1 MKSKRRKRVIASVLC
16 MVLMLSTGMSTLAEA
31 DAGTVPAVEE
41 TTAAQT
47 TAQETKS
54 TSTDAQTAETETQ
67 TQTETETQTETKQ
80 TEEAAR
86 TQPEETTAAQP
97 TEEASGG
104 ETTQTETDQTAQNT
118 QDQTTSAETSGTET
132 QNEAVETQPKETETT
147 TPTEETQETKE
158 EASVS
163 PAFNET
169 YENSEVTVKVTADEG
184 IVPEGAELSVTPI
197 VKKEITDQMSE
208 EEKAEAKKINDQYDL
223 TEKKLSEDSDKN
235 KEIMEG
241 FLAYDISFLVDGK
254 EVEPSGD
261 VKVVIDFKKA
271 AVPEG
276 VSEDADVAVKHLKE
290 DPTAED
296 GVVVENMDEK
306 ATVKTTEKA
315 EVEKV
320 EFTAGQFS
328 TFIIRWGSSRIVTVH
343 HVDTQGNEIQGKK
356 TNSVDLE
363 RGENA
368 VLENYAGAEGYRYLG
383 AHLNSYQGVE
393 IYSIKYSNSN
403 RSEWTYKEREYGRD
417 ISWVSTGRGRNVY
430 LVYEVADELTTV
442 KTVDNSTGNITMRM
456 IDYDNNF
463 QDRFNIGGGYGQG
476 NVKQGLLKNVLQNGY
491 PMTTGGRS
499 LQDLFSGGKNVNH
512 LFLQSVYD
520 ETGYYEYS
528 SFDNYAYLGDGNNFT
543 VYNQIGT
550 PSDEKAL
557 FYQRGNFM
565 PYNPIQAGQYSKNT
579 NLYDEDG
586 NRLSSSDERYNEK
599 LYKTQGTNN
608 FHFGMYMEV
617 AFTQPEDGSA
627 TYNGTT
633 SPMIYEFNGDDDLW
647 VYIDD
652 VLVLDIGGI
661 HDAHSG
667 YINFKTGDVH
677 VEHINQNGNDQNTTI
692 KAMYQAAGKFPDGSA
707 WDDAKV
713 DLYFSGNTFKDY
725 TSHNLKMFY
734 MERGEGA
741 SNLHMRFNLQTVPEG
756 TIEVTKDLTNTDKE
770 KYANVAFAFQ
780 VWAQNITGYDSQ
792 GNEVYEDGKYVLLG
806 EEDDGITAIN
816 KATKEPIQF
825 EDNVSIGDKNYDNV
839 FYLKPEETAQFS
851 GLQSN
856 RKYYVTEIGVNP
868 GEYDQ
873 IIINGTQIVSID
885 DDGDVSKI
893 TDITSEGEQVGNR
906 PSITFQNNCSAKNSR
921 ELRITKQM
929 ASGQTTTDTFAFQ
942 VWLEG
947 TDGSQTPYNG
957 QYYLTK
963 IIDGKKVYYHYD
975 DQGQLVPYEGNEKSL
990 VCGTTTDGIISGV
1003 PVGYTVAI
1011 TKILSE
1017 TSFLV
1022 NEVNLGDNYLPPD
1035 KELQEGTYTVEKKE
1049 EWADGEILLGTDAEI
1064 TITNR
1069 QKQKLQVSKQWIGEN
1084 IDPEINV
1091 YIGLYKDGVATGQSR
1106 VLNADNGWK
1115 TQFEGIDSSYTVKE
1129 LRLVTGGEVAEFTI
1143 DGNSYIGINEGE
1155 ATIIGN
1161 NRYEVGYEG
1170 PTQDP
1175 DNQLNCT
1182 IKNIQSWQIVKRS
1195 SSEGNPILG
1204 GAEFKLSG
1212 STGQFIGTSGADGV
1226 VQWKNSNGDSV
1237 KIIPDGT
1244 YMLEEEKAPQGY
1256 VKGQSWTIEIENG
1269 FPISIV
1275 GTQGEGLPESKVPVG
1290 EVNFYKQEG
1299 ILTLYYDNDTLYEL
1313 PEAGGPGTFGYTI
1326 GGVLL
1331 LMAGTLILYKLKD
1344 REVLKK

>member
-1 MKSKRRKRVIASVLC
+1 M
-16 MVLMLSTGMSTLAEA
+16 
-31 DAGTVPAVEE
+31 
-41 TTAAQT
+41 
-47 TAQETKS
+47 
-54 TSTDAQTAETETQ
+54 
-67 TQTETETQTETKQ
+67 
-80 TEEAAR
+80 
-86 TQPEETTAAQP
+86 
-97 TEEASGG
+97 
-104 ETTQTETDQTAQNT
+104 
-118 QDQTTSAETSGTET
+118 
-132 QNEAVETQPKETETT
+132 
-147 TPTEETQETKE
+147 
-158 EASVS
+158 
-163 PAFNET
+163 
-169 YENSEVTVKVTADEG
+169 
-184 IVPEGAELSVTPI
+184 
-197 VKKEITDQMSE
+197 
-208 EEKAEAKKINDQYDL
+208 
-223 TEKKLSEDSDKN
+223 
-235 KEIMEG
+235 
-241 FLAYDISFLVDGK
+241 
-254 EVEPSGD
+254 
-261 VKVVIDFKKA
+261 
-271 AVPEG
+271 
-276 VSEDADVAVKHLKE
+276 
-290 DPTAED
+290 
-296 GVVVENMDEK
+296 
-306 ATVKTTEKA
+306 
-315 EVEKV
+315 
-320 EFTAGQFS
+320 
-328 TFIIRWGSSRIVTVH
+328 
-343 HVDTQGNEIQGKK
+343 
-356 TNSVDLE
+356 
-363 RGENA
+363 
-368 VLENYAGAEGYRYLG
+368 
-383 AHLNSYQGVE
+383 
-393 IYSIKYSNSN
+393 IYF
-403 RSEWTYKEREYGRD
+403 R
-417 ISWVSTGRGRNVY
+417 
-430 LVYEVADELTTV
+430 
-442 KTVDNSTGNITMRM
+442 
-456 IDYDNNF
+456 
-463 QDRFNIGGGYGQG
+463 
-476 NVKQGLLKNVLQNGY
+476 
-491 PMTTGGRS
+491 
-499 LQDLFSGGKNVNH
+499 GGKNVNH

-528 SFDNYAYLGDGNNFT
+528 SFDNYAYLGEGNNFT

-550 PSDEKAL
+550 PSDETAL

-565 PYNPIQAGQYSKNT
+565 PYNPIQAGKYSRNT
-579 NLYDEDG
+579 NMYDEDG
-586 NRLSSSDERYNEK
+586 DRLSPSDERYDEK

-617 AFTQPEDGSA
+617 AFTQPEDGLA

-677 VEHINQNGNDQNTTI
+677 VEHINQNGNAQNTTI
-692 KAMYQAAGKFPDGSA
+692 KAMYQAAGKFPDGSD

-770 KYANVAFAFQ
+770 KYANVEFAFQ
-780 VWAQNITGYDSQ
+780 VWAQKIRGYDSQ
-792 GNEVYEDGKYVLLG
+792 GNEVYEDGQYVLLG

-825 EDNVSIGDKNYDNV
+825 EDNVRIGDKNYDNV
-839 FYLKPEETAQFS
+839 FYLKPEETAQIS

-856 RKYYVTEIGVNP
+856 RKYYVTEIGVNS

-873 IIINGTQIVSID
+873 IIINGTEIVSVD

-893 TDITSEGEQVGNR
+893 KNITSSEDQVGNR

-963 IIDGKKVYYHYD
+963 IIDGEKVYYHYD
-975 DQGQLVPYEGNEKSL
+975 DRGQLVPYEGNEERL
-990 VCGTTTDGIISGV
+990 VCGMTTDGIISGV

-1084 IDPEINV
+1084 IAPEIDV

-1129 LRLVTGGEVAEFTI
+1129 LRLVTEGEVAEFSI
-1143 DGNSYIGINEGE
+1143 DGKSYIGINEGDSI
-1155 ATIIGN
+1155 TIDDN
-1161 NRYEVGYEG
+1161 KYEVDYED
-1170 PTQDP
+1170 PTRDP
-1175 DNQLNCT
+1175 AIDNQLNCT
-1182 IKNIQSWQIVKRS
+1182 IKNIQSWQIIKRS
-1195 SSEGNPILG
+1195 SSEGNPPLG
-1204 GAEFKLSG
+1204 GAEFKLSNG
-1212 STGQFIGTSGADGV
+1212 DGQFKGTSESGGV
-1226 VQWKNSNGDSV
+1226 VQWKDSSGAPV
-1237 KIIPDGT
+1237 KIIPDGIYT
-1244 YMLEEEKAPQGY
+1244 LEEEKAPQGY
-1256 VKGQSWTIEIENG
+1256 VKGQSWTIKIENG
-1269 FPISIV
+1269 FPTSID
-1275 GTQGEGLPESKVPVG
+1275 GKQGEGRAESKVTVG

-1299 ILTLYYDNDTLYEL
+1299 ILALYYDNDTLYEL

-1331 LMAGTLILYKLKD
+1331 LMAGTLILYKLKKG
-1344 REVLKK
+1344 EVLKK